1 MLAVGLLERG
11 SGTGTYSPGRL
22 LAQLG
27 ALAIGRR
34 RVVERAVPHMRDLSA
49 RTHLTSVL
57 SLWGTAAPVVMHVEE
72 DPESSGVVTVRVGSR
87 LSVLTAQAIVFL
99 AFLGDEPHVEALLGG
114 LSIRARA
121 RVRALIKSARANG
134 EVTYISDQTGVGGV
148 AAPVFDATGICAT
161 LAILGTVAT
170 TAERGAQVAAAAK
183 AITREM
189 GGERFL
195 Q

>member
-1 MLAVGLLERG
+1 VQRYFSSMLAVGLLERG

-34 RVVERAVPHMRDLSA
+34 RVVERAVPHMRGLSA

-57 SLWGTAAPVVMHVEE
+57 SLWGTAGPVVMHVEE

-87 LSVLTAQAIVFL
+87 LSMLTAQAIVFL
-99 AFLGDEPHVEALLGG
+99 AFLDDE
-114 LSIRARA
+114 ARLA
-121 RVRALIKSARANG
+121 DQPRRLRALVKSARSNG
-134 EVTYISDQTGVGGV
+134 VVTYISEHTGVGGV

-161 LAILGTVAT
+161 LALLGTEAT
-170 TAERGAQVAAAAK
+170 TVDRGDQVAESAH

-195 Q
+195 IA

>member
-34 RVVERAVPHMRDLSA
+34 RVVERAVPHMRGLSA

-57 SLWGTAAPVVMHVEE
+57 SLWGTAGPVVMHVEE

-87 LSVLTAQAIVFL
+87 LSMLTAQAIVFL
-99 AFLGDEPHVEALLGG
+99 AFLDDE
-114 LSIRARA
+114 ARLA
-121 RVRALIKSARANG
+121 DQPRRLRALVKSARSNG
-134 EVTYISDQTGVGGV
+134 VVTYISEHTGVGGV

-161 LAILGTVAT
+161 LALLGTEAT
-170 TAERGAQVAAAAK
+170 TVDRGDQVAESAH

-195 Q
+195 IA